1 MALFQY
7 QGRNPRGELV
17 KGNVEAGSSAAVATQ
32 LFNSGIT
39 PIDISLATRA
49 GSDDVFAAFKQRL
62 DNKKPQLSDLT
73 LFSRQM
79 YTLTKSG
86 VPIIQALRGLVSS
99 TRNAT
104 MVRTLMDITENL
116 EGGHDLSSSMGRH
129 PQVFPSLIISMVQV
143 GENTGRLDEAFL
155 QIAKYLELEKDTR
168 ERVKAA
174 LRYPLIVLAAI
185 AIAIGV
191 INLFVIPAFAKLFAG
206 FKAELPWPTQVL
218 IGISNFFIAF
228 WPYLLVGL
236 ILGIFGLRAYLRTD
250 EGRYR
255 WDKLKLKLPVV
266 GSIINRSTLARFA
279 RSFAMAARAGVPLI
293 QALTVVARAVDNSY
307 VSERVLSM
315 RTGIEHGE
323 TLTRTATLSGLFTPL
338 VLQMLAV
345 GEETGAVDTLLEEV
359 AESYEREV
367 DYDIKNLSATIEPI
381 MLVVIGIMVLILALG
396 VYLPMWDLSNAASGG
411 H

>member
-17 KGNVEAGSSAAVATQ
+17 KGNLEAGSSAAVATQ

-39 PIDISLATRA
+39 PIDISLARA
-49 GSDDVFAAFKQRL
+49 ASDDVFAALRRRFN
-62 DNKKPQLSDLT
+62 DKKPQLSDLT

-99 TRNAT
+99 TRNTT
-104 MVRTLMDITENL
+104 MVRTLTDIAENL
-116 EGGHDLSSSMGRH
+116 EGGHALSSALGRH
-129 PQVFPSLIISMVQV
+129 PQVFTSLIISMVQV

-155 QIAKYLELEKDTR
+155 EIAKYLELEKDTR
-168 ERVKAA
+168 ERVKSA

-185 AIAIGV
+185 SVAIAI

-206 FKAELPWPTQVL
+206 FKAELPWATQVL
-218 IGISNFFIAF
+218 IGLSNFFVAY
-228 WPYLLVGL
+228 WPYLVTFL
-236 ILGIFGLRAYLRTD
+236 ILGYFGLRAYLKTD
-250 EGRYR
+250 EGRYL
-255 WDKLKLKLPVV
+255 WDRLKLKLPVV
-266 GSIINRSTLARFA
+266 GGIIQRATLARFA

-315 RTGIEHGE
+315 RMGVERGE

-345 GEETGAVDTLLEEV
+345 GEETGAVDTLLAEV
-359 AESYEREV
+359 ADSYEREV
-367 DYDIKNLSATIEPI
+367 DYEIKNLSASIEPI
-381 MLVVIGIMVLILALG
+381 MLVVIGVMVLILALG